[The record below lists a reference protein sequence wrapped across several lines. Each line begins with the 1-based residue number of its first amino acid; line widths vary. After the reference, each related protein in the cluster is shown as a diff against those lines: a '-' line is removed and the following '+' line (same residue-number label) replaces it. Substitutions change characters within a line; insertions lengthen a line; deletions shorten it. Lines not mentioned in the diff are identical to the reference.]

1 MFLDLFFYLFF
12 NDNKINV
19 NIPNFCPPVYVDTCI
34 TYIFT
39 LTSEKVKIYPKKLN
53 LKVGH

>member
-12 NDNKINV
+12 NDDKINV

-39 LTSEKVKIYPKKLN
+39 LTSENVKIYPKKLN